1 MILKRMNEGREW
13 YLLQIIHQGCNGIQ
27 RNVDVP
33 NLASSS
39 PRRSALSWSIEL
51 HVNVYLISMEGDI
64 RLGRVIPSISSPGT
78 DLMEGYC
85 RRHI

>member
-1 MILKRMNEGREW
+1 MAF
-13 YLLQIIHQGCNGIQ
+13 
-27 RNVDVP
+27 NVMSMYQTLHPAV
-33 NLASSS
+33 
-39 PRRSALSWSIEL
+39 PRRSSLSWSIEL